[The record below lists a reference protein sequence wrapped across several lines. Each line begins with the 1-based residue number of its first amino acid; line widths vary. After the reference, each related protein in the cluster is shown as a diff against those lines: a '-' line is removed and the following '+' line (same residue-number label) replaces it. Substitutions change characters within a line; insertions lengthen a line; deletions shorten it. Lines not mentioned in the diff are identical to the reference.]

1 MLTCSLFLAVLANS
15 SATPQSQL
23 HVATTPDH
31 RLETQWWKDR
41 HEQKVEVTKAGGVE
55 LAFLG
60 DSITHS
66 WENGGKE
73 VWQQYYAHR
82 KAANFGFSG
91 DRTEHVLWRLEN
103 GELIGLQPKV
113 VVIMIGTNNIGHGS
127 SDPQKTADGV
137 QAIVNKLQREIDGVK
152 ILLLGVFPR
161 SLNTEDKMRKDVAEA
176 TRLFSS
182 LGEREDVEFLDVG
195 KYFIRPS
202 GEIRTT
208 MMPDRLH
215 PNPAGYEIWAKAME
229 PTLAKLLG
237 ETEAAVLAKH

>member
-1 MLTCSLFLAVLANS
+1 MLTSIVVAIGLIAPGQV
-15 SATPQSQL
+15 PG
-23 HVATTPDH
+23 HVATRPDH
-31 RLETQWWKDR
+31 RLSTEWWKSR
-41 HEQKVEVTKAGGVE
+41 HEQKVELTKAGGVR

-66 WENGGKE
+66 WENGGRE
-73 VWQQYYAHR
+73 VWRQYYGSR

-127 SDPQKTADGV
+127 SDPRMTADGV
-137 QAIVNKLQREIDGVK
+137 QAIVSKLQKEIGGVK

-161 SLNTEDKMRKDVAEA
+161 DLNAEDKMRKDVAEA
-176 TRLFSS
+176 TRLFST
-182 LGEREDVEFLDVG
+182 LNDRENVEFLDIG
-195 KYFIRPS
+195 KYFLRPS

-208 MMPDRLH
+208 MMPDMLH
-215 PNPAGYEIWAKAME
+215 PNAAGYEIWAKAIE
-229 PTLAKLLG
+229 RTLARLLG
-237 ETEAAVLAKH
+237 ETGQAASA

>member
-1 MLTCSLFLAVLANS
+1 MLTCSLILAVVVSA
-15 SATPQSQL
+15 SATPQSPQ

-31 RLETQWWKDR
+31 RLGTQWWKDR
-41 HEQKVEVTKAGGVE
+41 HEQRVELTKAGGVR

-66 WENGGKE
+66 WESGGKA
-73 VWQQYYAHR
+73 VWDKYYAHR

-91 DRTEHVLWRLEN
+91 DRTEHVLWRLDN

-113 VVIMIGTNNIGHGS
+113 IVIMIGTNNIGHAS
-127 SDPQKTADGV
+127 SDPQMTADGV
-137 QAIVNKLQREIDGVK
+137 HAIVSKLQHEIAGVK

-161 SLNTEDKMRKDVAEA
+161 SLNAEDKMRKDVAEA
-176 TRLFSS
+176 TWLFSP
-182 LGEREDVEFLDVG
+182 LGERQNVEFLDVG
-195 KYFIRPS
+195 KYFLRPS

-215 PNPAGYEIWAKAME
+215 PNAAGYEIWARAIE
-229 PTLAKLLG
+229 PTLARLLG
-237 ETEAAVLAKH
+237 ETWQAASA